1 MSVLTF
7 LQHVALVHQ
16 TAGALGHAR
25 QEAAHVAHVAHAAA
39 RQQRRHARQVR
50 VGAEH
55 PASEGVAHPRR
66 AHRAPG
72 HLLDHLESLVLELL
86 GFQQTAAAWNKQ
98 KMGF

>member
-1 MSVLTF
+1 MCVLTF

-16 TAGALGHAR
+16 TGALGHAR

-55 PASEGVAHPRR
+55 PAGGEGVTHPRR

-72 HLLDHLESLVLELL
+72 NLLDNLETLVLELL
-86 GFQQTAAAWNKQ
+86 GFQ
-98 KMGF
+98 